1 MNESELR
8 EHILGT
14 EYSEKFDEIRK
25 GMVLVSYFKY
35 GKASRNFLGDYVDAI
50 GCIEK
55 CLKKFKE
62 TKNTEYLAD
71 AANYC
76 MFRFMF
82 PRNGEYY
89 KPTDSDG
96 SAGIDGMSVQ
106 EIEDFKK
113 ENGDF

>member
-8 EHILGT
+8 KHILGT
-14 EYSEKFDEIRK
+14 EYSDRFDEIRK
-25 GMVLVSYFKY
+25 GMVLISYFKY
-35 GKASRNFLGDYVDAI
+35 GKASRNFKGDYVDAV

-82 PRNGEYY
+82 PKTDEFY

-113 ENGDF
+113 EMGDF